1 MHHSQDWIPLFR
13 NTWTNLFVS
22 FSHRSVLIAGA
33 TWVLVVAVTLTV
45 QAQTPVA
52 DPVGQPRSLR
62 PDEIR
67 LGWLSLFDGESLF
80 GWQNASTADWSVA
93 EGCLTAKLGESPGLL
108 ATTTQFDCYQ
118 LRVDF
123 WASSKTNSG
132 IFLRTSPKP
141 KSPSQDCIELNIA
154 PRSMSPFP
162 TGSLVD
168 RKSIEDEITTEKW
181 HRFDIQVLPNRIVVQ
196 LDGQRILDEKIQ
208 GPTGRGFI
216 GLQYNQGE
224 VRFCNVFLK
233 PLVLRPLFNGQDLSG
248 WRTYPQMDTR
258 ATVTDDGSMQLAGGR
273 GQIESMGTFGDFVLQ
288 LECKTLVPGT
298 NSGVFFRCIPT
309 EQMNGY
315 EAQIQ
320 NEVVN
325 GDPRQPA
332 DCGTGGIFR
341 RADARRVHAQ
351 DQEWF
356 NMTLI
361 AVGPHISTWV
371 NGLQVTDW
379 HDDRAPD
386 LNPRR
391 GFRSQ
396 PGTLML
402 QGHDPESLVQFRNI
416 NATELGRRQRSP

>member
-1 MHHSQDWIPLFR
+1 MHPSQDWLPLFR
-13 NTWTNLFVS
+13 NMWIRI
-22 FSHRSVLIAGA
+22 FSRLNGRSASIAGT
-33 TWVLVVAVTLTV
+33 TWVLLLTV
-45 QAQTPVA
+45 TTTVQSQAPDN
-52 DPVGQPRSLR
+52 DPIGLPRSLQ
-62 PDEIR
+62 PAEIR
-67 LGWLSLFDGESLF
+67 SGWLSLFDGESLF
-80 GWQNASTADWSVA
+80 GWQNVLTADWIVA
-93 EGCLTAKLGESPGLL
+93 EGCLTAREGKSPGLL

-118 LRVDF
+118 LRLDF
-123 WASSKTNSG
+123 WASAKTNSG

-168 RKSIEDEITTEKW
+168 RRAIEGEVTTETW
-181 HRFDIQVLPNRIVVQ
+181 HRFDIQVLPHRIIVQ
-196 LDGQRILDEKIQ
+196 LDGQEIIDEEIL
-208 GPTGRGFI
+208 GPAGRGFI

-233 PLVLRPLFNGQDLSG
+233 PLVLRPLFNGRDLSG

-258 ATVTDDGSMQLAGGR
+258 ATVTEDGSLQLTGGR
-273 GQIESMGTFGDFVLQ
+273 GQIESMGTFGDFLLQ
-288 LECKTLVPGT
+288 LECKTLAAGT

-315 EAQIQ
+315 ETQIQ
-320 NEVVN
+320 NEVID
-325 GDPRQPA
+325 GDARRPA

-341 RADARRVHAQ
+341 RVDARRVQAK
-351 DQEWF
+351 DNEWF
-356 NMTLI
+356 NLTLI

-379 HDDRAPD
+379 QDDREPD

-391 GFRSQ
+391 GLRLQ

-416 NATELGRRQRSP
+416 NVTELGRRQR